1 MNILFNKYKIIK
13 KIGQGGMGSVY
24 LAQNISL
31 GTLWAIKVIN
41 KKRGQGYDLLA
52 EPNILKKL
60 NHPSLP
66 RIIDIEQ
73 DQNYLYII
81 EDYIDG
87 IALDK
92 ELK

>member
-41 KKRGQGYDLLA
+41 KK
-52 EPNILKKL
+52 
-60 NHPSLP
+60 
-66 RIIDIEQ
+66 II
-73 DQNYLYII
+73 II
-81 EDYIDG
+81 CNKI
-87 IALDK
+87 
-92 ELK
+92 

>member
-73 DQNYLYII
+73 DHNYLYII
-81 EDYIDG
+81 EDYIEG
-87 IALDK
+87 RALDK
-92 ELK
+92 